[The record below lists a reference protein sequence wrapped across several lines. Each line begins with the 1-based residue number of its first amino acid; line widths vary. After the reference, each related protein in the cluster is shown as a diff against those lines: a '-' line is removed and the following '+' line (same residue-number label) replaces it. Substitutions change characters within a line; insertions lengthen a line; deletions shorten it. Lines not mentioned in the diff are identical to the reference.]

1 MLLSKHL
8 LIPLSNALLAS
19 LCVLLG
25 IYSFGQ
31 PLFFD
36 SISTISFIVI
46 AFIFRYDINI
56 KTVCILLLVENT
68 LVNTAFLTLNN
79 NLIYTAFAFT
89 VPIVSLYFCRHDKLA
104 IPIALL
110 LVITLIA
117 EVYWYKTDYPAPQI
131 YFYFF
136 KISLSLIV
144 RQLLMY
150 RPHGLNYYLNSGASI
165 LRLDWFVYKTIWVA
179 CVVECA
185 MIIEFLVRH
194 LLKIKALYIYNSYEY
209 IMHSLAVWVLW
220 LVVREAIKIQRKA
233 SLQA

>member
-1 MLLSKHL
+1 LGGKHL
-8 LIPLSNALLAS
+8 LIPIANTLLTG

-36 SISTISFIVI
+36 SISTVSFIVI

-68 LVNTAFLTLNN
+68 LVNSAFLTLNN
-79 NLIYTAFAFT
+79 NLIYVACAFT
-89 VPIVSLYFCRHDKLA
+89 VAIISLYFCRHDKLA
-104 IPIALL
+104 KPIALL

-117 EVYWYKTDYPAPQI
+117 EVYWYKIDYPAPQI

-144 RQLLMY
+144 RQLLLY

-185 MIIEFLVRH
+185 MISEFLIRH
-194 LLKIKALYIYNSYEY
+194 LLGIQALYLYNSYEY
-209 IMHSLAVWVLW
+209 IMHALAVWVLW
-220 LVVREAIKIQRKA
+220 LVIREAIKIQHKG

>member
-1 MLLSKHL
+1 
-8 LIPLSNALLAS
+8 
-19 LCVLLG
+19 VVLG

-36 SISTISFIVI
+36 TISTISFIVI
-46 AFIFRYDINI
+46 AFIFRADINI
-56 KTVCILLLVENT
+56 KTVCILLVIENSI
-68 LVNTAFLTLNN
+68 VNGVFLTLNN
-79 NLIYTAFAFT
+79 NLIYTVFAFT
-89 VPIVSLYFCRHDKLA
+89 IPIVTLWFCRHDQLVK
-104 IPIALL
+104 PIASLL
-110 LVITLIA
+110 IIVLIS
-117 EVYWYKTDYPAPQI
+117 EIYWFKTDYPAPQI

-165 LRLDWFVYKTIWVA
+165 LRLDWFVYKTIWVS

-185 MIIEFLVRH
+185 MIIEFLIRH
-194 LLKIKALYIYNSYEY
+194 LTGIKAMYLYNSYEY
-209 IMHSLAVWVLW
+209 IMHGLAVWILW
-220 LVVREAIKIQRKA
+220 LVVREAIKIQYKK